1 MMVLRAHELLM
12 AGQGLAEVLK
22 ELERIR
28 ADHFVRF
35 TVATLEFLKRGGRIG
50 GAQAFL
56 GTLLNIKPI
65 LTLKGGR
72 VETAGRAR
80 GERKAREEIVKDF
93 RAWATGRGKVRA
105 FFLYSGEEE
114 AVRELK
120 AMILGLGLR
129 MEEALVS
136 ELGAVI
142 ASHTG
147 PAPMGYMPTASKTA
161 FVADTTLGLSPEQAL
176 EKGIHLVPVQ
186 VIHGGRSYRD
196 LLEVG
201 PKEIL
206 ALLEKGERLSTS
218 QAAPEDLRTTYERL
232 LLDHD
237 RVLSVHLSGKLSG
250 TVATAQAVAR
260 AYGGRVQ
267 VLDSWSLN
275 GGLWLVLEE
284 ARRLLK
290 EGVAW
295 ERLGGGGG
303 RLPKKGFGL
312 RPPQDPHLPPPLG
325 ADRGDRPLR
334 GGALAHPPRP
344 PGAGRAGGGRT

>member
-1 MMVLRAHELLM
+1 
-12 AGQGLAEVLK
+12 
-22 ELERIR
+22 
-28 ADHFVRF
+28 
-35 TVATLEFLKRGGRIG
+35 
-50 GAQAFL
+50 
-56 GTLLNIKPI
+56 
-65 LTLKGGR
+65 
-72 VETAGRAR
+72 
-80 GERKAREEIVKDF
+80 
-93 RAWATGRGKVRA
+93 
-105 FFLYSGEEE
+105 
-114 AVRELK
+114 
-120 AMILGLGLR
+120 
-129 MEEALVS
+129 
-136 ELGAVI
+136 
-142 ASHTG
+142 
-147 PAPMGYMPTASKTA
+147 MPTASKTA

-196 LLEVG
+196 LLEIG
-201 PKEIL
+201 PEEVL

-218 QAAPEDLRTTYERL
+218 QAAPEDLRATYERL

-295 ERLGGGGG
+295 EGLEAAVAPYRKRVLGYV
-303 RLPKKGFGL
+303 LPKTLTYLHRSGRIGGIARFVGELLRILPVLLVREGQVEAGPRVRGFMEGTHKMVEL
-312 RPPQDPHLPPPLG
+312 FRKDFPE
-325 ADRGDRPLR
+325 
-334 GGALAHPPRP
+334 GALVHLAHAGNPEGARALGELLRAEGVEILSVLNAGAAVSAHAGPGTIAFFAGPR
-344 PGAGRAGGGRT
+344 R

>member
-1 MMVLRAHELLM
+1 M
-12 AGQGLAEVLK
+12 A
-22 ELERIR
+22 
-28 ADHFVRF
+28 
-35 TVATLEFLKRGGRIG
+35 
-50 GAQAFL
+50 
-56 GTLLNIKPI
+56 
-65 LTLKGGR
+65 
-72 VETAGRAR
+72 
-80 GERKAREEIVKDF
+80 
-93 RAWATGRGKVRA
+93 
-105 FFLYSGEEE
+105 
-114 AVRELK
+114 
-120 AMILGLGLR
+120 
-129 MEEALVS
+129 
-136 ELGAVI
+136 
-142 ASHTG
+142 
-147 PAPMGYMPTASKTA
+147 YMPTASKTA

-196 LLEVG
+196 LLEIG
-201 PKEIL
+201 PEEVL

-218 QAAPEDLRTTYERL
+218 QAAPEDLRATYERL

-295 ERLGGGGG
+295 EALEEAVAAYRKRVLGYV
-303 RLPKKGFGL
+303 LPKTLTYLHRSGRIGGLQRFVGGLLRILPVLLVREGQVEAGPRVRGFMEGMHKMAEL
-312 RPPQDPHLPPPLG
+312 FRKDFPE
-325 ADRGDRPLR
+325 
-334 GGALAHPPRP
+334 GALVHLAHAGNPEGARALGELLRAEGVQILSTLQAGAAVSVHAGPGTIAFFAGPR
-344 PGAGRAGGGRT
+344 R

>member
-1 MMVLRAHELLM
+1 M
-12 AGQGLAEVLK
+12 A
-22 ELERIR
+22 
-28 ADHFVRF
+28 
-35 TVATLEFLKRGGRIG
+35 
-50 GAQAFL
+50 
-56 GTLLNIKPI
+56 
-65 LTLKGGR
+65 
-72 VETAGRAR
+72 
-80 GERKAREEIVKDF
+80 
-93 RAWATGRGKVRA
+93 
-105 FFLYSGEEE
+105 
-114 AVRELK
+114 
-120 AMILGLGLR
+120 
-129 MEEALVS
+129 
-136 ELGAVI
+136 
-142 ASHTG
+142 
-147 PAPMGYMPTASKTA
+147 YMPTASKTA

-196 LLEVG
+196 LLEIG
-201 PKEIL
+201 PEEVL

-218 QAAPEDLRTTYERL
+218 QAAPEDLRATYERL

-295 ERLGGGGG
+295 ERLEAAVAPYRKRVLGYV
-303 RLPKKGFGL
+303 LPKTLTYLHRSGRIGGIARFVGGLLRILPVLLVREGQVEAGPRVRGFMEGMHKMAEL
-312 RPPQDPHLPPPLG
+312 FRKDFPE
-325 ADRGDRPLR
+325 
-334 GGALAHPPRP
+334 GALVHLAHAGNPEGARALGELLRAEGVEILSVLNAGAAVSVHAGPGTIAFFAGPR
-344 PGAGRAGGGRT
+344 R

>member
-1 MMVLRAHELLM
+1 M
-12 AGQGLAEVLK
+12 A
-22 ELERIR
+22 
-28 ADHFVRF
+28 
-35 TVATLEFLKRGGRIG
+35 
-50 GAQAFL
+50 
-56 GTLLNIKPI
+56 
-65 LTLKGGR
+65 
-72 VETAGRAR
+72 
-80 GERKAREEIVKDF
+80 
-93 RAWATGRGKVRA
+93 
-105 FFLYSGEEE
+105 
-114 AVRELK
+114 
-120 AMILGLGLR
+120 
-129 MEEALVS
+129 
-136 ELGAVI
+136 
-142 ASHTG
+142 
-147 PAPMGYMPTASKTA
+147 YMPTASKTA

-196 LLEVG
+196 LLEIG
-201 PKEIL
+201 PEEVL

-218 QAAPEDLRTTYERL
+218 QAAPEDLRATYERL

-295 ERLGGGGG
+295 EALEEAVAAYRKRVLGYV
-303 RLPKKGFGL
+303 LPKTLTYLHRSGRIGGIARFVGGILRILPVLLVREGQVEAGPRVRGFMEGMHKMAEL
-312 RPPQDPHLPPPLG
+312 FRKDFPE
-325 ADRGDRPLR
+325 
-334 GGALAHPPRP
+334 GALVHLAHAGNPEGARALGELLRAEGVHILSTLQAGAAVSVHAGPGTIAFFAGPR
-344 PGAGRAGGGRT
+344 R